1 MQRMNAGAQLPSK
14 QKPVRSLLGSS
25 LFDEI
30 LKRIPFHID
39 KYRTG
44 TQGNVFN
51 RYFNL
56 SLG

>member
-25 LFDEI
+25 LFGGI
-30 LKRIPFHID
+30 LKKIPLHVE
-39 KYRTG
+39 YRTG
-44 TQGNVFN
+44 IQGNVFN
-51 RYFNL
+51 KYFNL